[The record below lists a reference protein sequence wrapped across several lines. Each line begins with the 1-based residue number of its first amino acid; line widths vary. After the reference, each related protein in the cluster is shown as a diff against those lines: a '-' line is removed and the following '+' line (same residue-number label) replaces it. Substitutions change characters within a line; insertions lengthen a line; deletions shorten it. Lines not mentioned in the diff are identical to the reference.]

1 MCPVLSVLVLI
12 MMQFLFLLEIINLLS
27 RNYVNLEKI
36 MLLLMMMCIVT
47 SNSVFKLL
55 CSSVRTYAKVSTFH
69 FCMSSTYSAPCLQ
82 PNPVVLLL
90 EHYYSCTS
98 LPVLLSEDAYT
109 VYKQVKDRSNAAVY
123 IVVESRLGQ
132 FPVKFKASGKKQAP
146 SKGNNVEAVQDGLDK
161 ESYELLAK
169 ILGSSLDGL
178 K

>member
-1 MCPVLSVLVLI
+1 MQRLVLFI
-12 MMQFLFLLEIINLLS
+12 
-27 RNYVNLEKI
+27 
-36 MLLLMMMCIVT
+36 
-47 SNSVFKLL
+47 
-55 CSSVRTYAKVSTFH
+55 
-69 FCMSSTYSAPCLQ
+69 FCMPSAYSAPCLQ
-82 PNPVVLLL
+82 PTPVVLLPEL
-90 EHYYSCTS
+90 YYSCTS

-146 SKGNNVEAVQDGLDK
+146 SKGNNVDAVQDGLDK